1 MRHTRTSGAAG
12 LSCGMP
18 IVSVFFG
25 ITIRMYFG
33 DHPPP
38 HIHAAYQG
46 QAALISIETGKVLR
60 GSLRSRALRLVQ
72 EWIMIHRSRILGNWE
87 RCEALEPLE
96 RIPGLDDE

>member
-1 MRHTRTSGAAG
+1 
-12 LSCGMP
+12 MP

-60 GSLRSRALRLVQ
+60 GSLRSRAAIGAGVDHDTSLAY
-72 EWIMIHRSRILGNWE
+72 SRELG
-87 RCEALEPLE
+87 AL
-96 RIPGLDDE
+96 